1 MSSLYSGE
9 HSSAFL
15 KVFGSS
21 PQLRLLDFFLDN
33 PRSDFSRREI
43 MEAIGMAKRTLYEYL
58 PVLLEEGAVKV
69 TRRIGRA
76 ELYALNLDSLIVQ
89 RLLEVE
95 RELTRPRED
104 LPGEAEETE
113 ELTALQR

>member
-1 MSSLYSGE
+1 MSSIYSEE
-9 HSSAFL
+9 HRSVFL
-15 KVFGSS
+15 KVFGAS

-33 PRSDFSRREI
+33 PNHDFSRKEI

-76 ELYALNLDSLIVQ
+76 GLYALNSESPIVKCFI
-89 RLLEVE
+89 EVE
-95 RELTRPRED
+95 KELTQLREASSE
-104 LPGEAEETE
+104 EAEE
-113 ELTALQR
+113 LIVS